1 LEQIRSID
9 RGRGLVASAPRTA
22 LPTKMLLLRPCPL
35 CGSQEFSSVF
45 DPIKKCKV
53 CRLCFVNPLGPYRG
67 ENETEDYFLNDYLP
81 LHLANRENSLAERRS
96 YLYAIRRRFDV
107 SARPRLLDVGCALG
121 FMLQEAKAAGWDAT
135 GVETSEFAARY
146 ATEHSGC
153 TVHTGTVENAALH
166 SDSFDVVTLMDVIEH
181 VAEPRT
187 LLCEIYRILRPG
199 GVLFIVTPNF
209 GSLFVQLY
217 GLRAYGVWP
226 DQHVVYFQPST
237 MARMLRDVGFNRV
250 ITGSKDFYSE
260 NLRQLLRRNG
270 GAESRNIKAA
280 FSPQRSL
287 GRMRNLVNHLLMLVP
302 VGDKLI
308 AFAQK

>member
-1 LEQIRSID
+1 MEQLSSVDSGRSLIT
-9 RGRGLVASAPRTA
+9 SAPRTA
-22 LPTKMLLLRPCPL
+22 LATETSRLRPCPL

-45 DPIKKCKV
+45 DAVKRCKS

-96 YLYAIRRRFDV
+96 YLSAIRRRFDV
-107 SARPRLLDVGCALG
+107 SAHPRLLDVGCALG
-121 FMLQEAKAAGWDAT
+121 FMLHEARAAGWDAT
-135 GVETSEFAARY
+135 GVETSEFAAKY
-146 ATEHSGC
+146 ATERTGC
-153 TVHTGTVENAALH
+153 TVHTGTVEDAALPPGF
-166 SDSFDVVTLMDVIEH
+166 FDVVTLMDVIEH

-187 LLCEIYRILRPG
+187 LLSEIYRILTPG

-209 GSLFVQLY
+209 GSLFVRLY

-226 DQHVVYFQPST
+226 DQHVIYFQPST
-237 MARMLRDVGFNRV
+237 MARMLRDVGFKRV

-260 NLRQLLRRNG
+260 NLRRLLRRDG

-287 GRMRNLVNHLLMLVP
+287 GKVRKLINHLLMLVP

>member
-1 LEQIRSID
+1 LEQVSSID
-9 RGRGLVASAPRTA
+9 RARGRVTSGPRTA
-22 LPTKMLLLRPCPL
+22 LATEMSRLRPCPL

-45 DPIKKCKV
+45 DPIKRCKA

-81 LHLANRENSLAERRS
+81 LHLANRENSLVERRS
-96 YLYAIRRRFDV
+96 YLSAIRRRFDV

-121 FMLQEAKAAGWDAT
+121 FMLHEAKAAGWDAT
-135 GVETSEFAARY
+135 GVETSEFAAKY
-146 ATEHSGC
+146 ATEHTGC
-153 TVHTGTVENAALH
+153 TVHTGTVEDAALH
-166 SDSFDVVTLMDVIEH
+166 SDSFDAVTLMDVIEH

-199 GVLFIVTPNF
+199 GMLFIVTPNF
-209 GSLFVQLY
+209 GSLFVWLY

-226 DQHVVYFQPST
+226 DQHVIYFQPST
-237 MARMLRDVGFNRV
+237 MDRMLRDVGFKRV
-250 ITGSKDFYSE
+250 ITGSKDFYAE
-260 NLRQLLRRNG
+260 NLRQLLRRG
-270 GAESRNIKAA
+270 TRSGSGNIKAA

-287 GRMRNLVNHLLMLVP
+287 GKMRNLVNHLLMFVP

>member
-1 LEQIRSID
+1 MEPVKSID
-9 RGRGLVASAPRTA
+9 RGRGLVTSVLRIPLATEMS
-22 LPTKMLLLRPCPL
+22 LLRPCPL

-45 DPIKKCKV
+45 DAIKRCKA

-96 YLYAIRRRFDV
+96 YLSAIRRRFDV
-107 SARPRLLDVGCALG
+107 AARPRLLDVGCALG

-135 GVETSEFAARY
+135 GVETSEFAAKY
-146 ATEHSGC
+146 ATEHAGC
-153 TVHTGTVENAALH
+153 PVHTGTVENAALH

-199 GVLFIVTPNF
+199 GVVFIVTPNF
-209 GSLFVQLY
+209 GSLFVKLY

-237 MARMLRDVGFNRV
+237 MARMLRDVGFKRT

-260 NLRQLLRRNG
+260 NLRRLLRRG
-270 GAESRNIKAA
+270 GGPESRNIKAA

-287 GRMRNLVNHLLMLVP
+287 GKMRILINHLLMFVP
-302 VGDKLI
+302 AGDKLI